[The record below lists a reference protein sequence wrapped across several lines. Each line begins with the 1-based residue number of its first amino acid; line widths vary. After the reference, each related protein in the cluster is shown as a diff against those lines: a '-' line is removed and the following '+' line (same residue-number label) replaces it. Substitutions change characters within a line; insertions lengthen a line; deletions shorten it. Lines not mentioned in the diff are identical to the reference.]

1 MGISHIVDINH
12 QPQHSR
18 RTDAADTCI
27 HGDKD

>member
-1 MGISHIVDINH
+1 MGTHIVDINH
-12 QPQHSR
+12 QPQYSR